1 MNRIIVIKSS
11 VIINVWNGNPVIKNR
26 LNKIATKKG
35 EKKNRGISKEKQVI
49 ETFVGDG
56 LKNL

>member
-1 MNRIIVIKSS
+1 MEWVFLDPFRKERGFRKES
-11 VIINVWNGNPVIKNR
+11 VKKNR
-26 LNKIATKKG
+26 LKLLRKKR

-49 ETFVGDG
+49 ETIVGDG